1 MFTLDDITLFFW
13 NDSNDARSKR
23 QGETKDKFVAT
34 WVGATHR
41 QGVTSTSGSQSSHA
55 LVHRSEVSYVSS
67 CSVPSSR
74 VVVRTTAG
82 KHRLS
87 DDDTCAGEVSR
98 GAVSENDE
106 LEGAECEEA
115 RNSPLKGKRRA
126 NNDVCSVFSVLRRYL
141 RSYRASL

>member
-34 WVGATHR
+34 WVGTTHR
-41 QGVTSTSGSQSSHA
+41 RGVTSTSGSQSSHA
-55 LVHRSEVSYVSS
+55 LVRHSEASNVSS
-67 CSVPSSR
+67 RSVPSSR
-74 VVVRTTAG
+74 VVVRATAG

-87 DDDTCAGEVSR
+87 DDDTYAGEVGR
-98 GAVSENDE
+98 GAVSDNDE

-126 NNDVCSVFSVLRRYL
+126 NNDVCSVL
-141 RSYRASL
+141 SLLCQ

>member
-34 WVGATHR
+34 WVGTTHR
-41 QGVTSTSGSQSSHA
+41 RGVTSTSGSQSSHA
-55 LVHRSEVSYVSS
+55 LVRHSEASNVSS
-67 CSVPSSR
+67 RSVPSSR
-74 VVVRTTAG
+74 VVVRATAG

-87 DDDTCAGEVSR
+87 DDNTYAGEVGR
-98 GAVSENDE
+98 GAVSDNDE

-126 NNDVCSVFSVLRRYL
+126 NNDVCSVL
-141 RSYRASL
+141 SLLCR